1 MRFRSERDQ
10 LLEALTTT
18 ARAASSRGGGAP
30 SLSGI
35 RIEVTGDQVG
45 LVGTDLDLTVRA
57 ALSVGDTSDGV
68 CVVPARLATDIVR
81 ALPPGAV
88 RFSEEEG
95 EAVISAGRS
104 RFTLRLLPVEGFLR
118 TADAVGDPVVLDAV
132 SFSAALSQVVKAAS
146 RDDARAI
153 LTGVLMAA
161 ESGGLRLVAT
171 DSYRLAMRDLPSA
184 SVLSEGQSVLV
195 PARALSDLTR
205 ILGGATDVTVRL
217 GDDEAS
223 FEVGET
229 RLTTRLIEG
238 DFPNYQ
244 QLIPSSYPNRL
255 VVERGTL
262 LDALRRVKLLAREA
276 TPVRLGLKADG
287 LTLTAVTQDVGQA
300 TEEVDA
306 TYAGEE
312 MTVAFNPDFLIEGIE
327 AVGGAE
333 VSIETVDPL
342 KPATLRPIDSADFLY
357 LLMPVRVS

>member
-10 LLEALTTT
+10 LLETLTTT
-18 ARAASSRGGGAP
+18 SRAASSRGGGAP
-30 SLSGI
+30 SLSGV

-45 LVGTDLDLTVRA
+45 FVGTDLDLTVRTGFVV
-57 ALSVGDTSDGV
+57 SDTSDGV

-81 ALPPGAV
+81 SMPPGAV
-88 RFSEEEG
+88 RFSEEGG

-118 TADAVGDPVVLDAV
+118 TTEASGDPVALEAT

-161 ESGGLRLVAT
+161 EAGGLRLVAT
-171 DSYRLAMRDLPSA
+171 DSYRLALRDLPSTSFLA
-184 SVLSEGQSVLV
+184 EGQQVLV

-205 ILGGATDVTVRL
+205 ILSGATEVTLRL
-217 GDDEAS
+217 GQEEAS
-223 FEVGET
+223 FQVGQT

-255 VVERGTL
+255 VVEREPF

-276 TPVRLGLKADG
+276 TPVRLGLRADG

-306 TYAGEE
+306 QYAGEE
-312 MTVAFNPDFLIEGIE
+312 MVVAFNPDFLIEGIE

-342 KPATLRPIDSADFLY
+342 KPATLRPVGSSDYLY